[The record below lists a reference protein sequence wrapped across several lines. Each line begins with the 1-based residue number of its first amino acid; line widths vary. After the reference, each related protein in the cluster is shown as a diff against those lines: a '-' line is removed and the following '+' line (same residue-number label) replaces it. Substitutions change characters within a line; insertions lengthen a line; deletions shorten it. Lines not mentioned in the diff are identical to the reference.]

1 MTEPPT
7 KTFKKGGTAVATKEI
22 VSKENTSSG
31 KWRRFKSQI
40 VLQIFAW
47 MGVLFLLIFC
57 FIPMFGIIISF
68 KDYKLTQGILGFFT
82 SKWVGFKWFEEFYHD
97 IVFWPVI
104 RNTVVMSVL
113 KLIFTFPVPIIFALA
128 VNEVRIS
135 PIKRTVQTISYLPH
149 FISWV
154 VVSGM
159 LFSFLNQQ
167 NGLLNQALLAFGA
180 IDEPISFL
188 SGEQYFL
195 PIVVISDIWKEM
207 GWWAI
212 IFLAAITS
220 VDLSLYEAAKV
231 DGAGRLKQIWHITLP
246 SIKGTIVIVLIMSIG
261 NLFGGGISGSNFDQ
275 AYMLGN
281 VANNGVSEI
290 IQTYTLK
297 MGLSQGRFSYATA
310 IGLVQSLISLFL
322 VTVSNWISN
331 RLTGTG
337 LF

>member
-1 MTEPPT
+1 MET
-7 KTFKKGGTAVATKEI
+7 KVKKAPSGGWK
-22 VSKENTSSG
+22 
-31 KWRRFKSQI
+31 RFKSQFT
-40 VLQIFAW
+40 LQVFAW
-47 MGVLFLLIFC
+47 MGVAFLLVFC
-57 FIPMFGIIISF
+57 FVPMFGIIIAF

-82 SKWVGFKWFEEFYHD
+82 SDWVGLKWFSEFYHD
-97 IVFWPVI
+97 LVFWPTI
-104 RNTVVMSVL
+104 RNTISMSLL
-113 KLIFTFPVPIIFALA
+113 KLVFTFPVPIIFALA

-135 PIKRTVQTISYLPH
+135 PVKRTVQTISYLPH

-159 LFSFLNQQ
+159 LFSFLNEQ
-167 NGLLNQALLAFGA
+167 NGLLNQALLGMGV
-180 IDEPISFL
+180 IDKPISFL
-188 SGEQYFL
+188 SGPQYFL

-220 VDLSLYEAAKV
+220 VDLSMYEAAKV

-281 VANNGVSEI
+281 VANNSVSEI
-290 IQTYTLK
+290 LQTYTLK

-310 IGLVQSLISLFL
+310 ISLMQSIISLIL
-322 VTVSNWISN
+322 VSSSNWVSNK
-331 RLTGTG
+331 LTGTG

>member
-1 MTEPPT
+1 MATT
-7 KTFKKGGTAVATKEI
+7 VKKAPSGGWK
-22 VSKENTSSG
+22 
-31 KWRRFKSQI
+31 RFKSQFT
-40 VLQIFAW
+40 LQVFAW
-47 MGVLFLLIFC
+47 MGVAFLLVFC
-57 FIPMFGIIISF
+57 FVPMFGIIIAF

-82 SKWVGFKWFEEFYHD
+82 SDWVGLKWFSEFYHD
-97 IVFWPVI
+97 LVFWPTI
-104 RNTVVMSVL
+104 RNTISMSLL
-113 KLIFTFPVPIIFALA
+113 KLVFTFPVPIIFALA

-135 PIKRTVQTISYLPH
+135 PVKRTVQTISYLPH

-159 LFSFLNQQ
+159 LFSFLNEQ
-167 NGLLNQALLAFGA
+167 NGLLNQALLGMGV
-180 IDEPISFL
+180 IDKPISFL
-188 SGEQYFL
+188 SGPQYFL

-220 VDLSLYEAAKV
+220 VDLSMYEAAKV

-281 VANNGVSEI
+281 VANNSVSEI
-290 IQTYTLK
+290 LQTYTLK

-310 IGLVQSLISLFL
+310 ISLMQSIISLIL
-322 VTVSNWISN
+322 VSSSNWVSNK
-331 RLTGTG
+331 LTGTG

>member
-1 MTEPPT
+1 MAT
-7 KTFKKGGTAVATKEI
+7 ATK
-22 VSKENTSSG
+22 VKKDSSG
-31 KWRRFKSQI
+31 SWKRFKSQLT
-40 VLQIFAW
+40 LQIFAW
-47 MGVLFLLIFC
+47 MGVAFLIVFC
-57 FIPMFGIIISF
+57 FVPMFGIIIAF
-68 KDYKLTQGILGFFT
+68 KDYKLNQGILGFFT
-82 SKWVGFKWFEEFYHD
+82 SEWVGLKWFSEFYHD
-97 IVFWPVI
+97 LVFWPTI
-104 RNTVVMSVL
+104 RNTINMSLL
-113 KLIFTFPVPIIFALA
+113 KLVFTFPVPIIFALA

-159 LFSFLNQQ
+159 LFSFLNEQ
-167 NGLLNQALLAFGA
+167 NGLLNQALLGMGI
-180 IDEPISFL
+180 IDKPISFL
-188 SGEQYFL
+188 SGPQYFL

-281 VANNGVSEI
+281 VANNSVSEI
-290 IQTYTLK
+290 LQTYTLK

-310 IGLVQSLISLFL
+310 ISLLQSIISLIL
-322 VTVSNWISN
+322 VSASNWISN
-331 RLTGTG
+331 KLTGTG

>member
-1 MTEPPT
+1 MATET
-7 KTFKKGGTAVATKEI
+7 KVKKE
-22 VSKENTSSG
+22 SSG
-31 KWRRFKSQI
+31 SWKRFKAQFT
-40 VLQIFAW
+40 LQVFAW
-47 MGVLFLLIFC
+47 MGVAFLLVFC
-57 FIPMFGIIISF
+57 FVPMFGIIIAF

-82 SKWVGFKWFEEFYHD
+82 SDWVGLKWFSEFYHD
-97 IVFWPVI
+97 LVFWPTI
-104 RNTVVMSVL
+104 RNTINMSLL
-113 KLIFTFPVPIIFALA
+113 KLVFTFPVPIIFALA

-159 LFSFLNQQ
+159 LFSFLNEQ
-167 NGLLNQALLAFGA
+167 NGLLNQALLGMGV
-180 IDEPISFL
+180 INKPISFL
-188 SGEQYFL
+188 SGPQYFL

-261 NLFGGGISGSNFDQ
+261 NLFGGGISGSNFDE

-281 VANNGVSEI
+281 VANNSVSEI
-290 IQTYTLK
+290 LQTYTLK

-310 IGLVQSLISLFL
+310 ISLMQSIISLIL
-322 VTVSNWISN
+322 VSTSNWISN
-331 RLTGTG
+331 KLTGTG

>member
-1 MTEPPT
+1 MAAKVNRAP
-7 KTFKKGGTAVATKEI
+7 GGSA
-22 VSKENTSSG
+22 NSG
-31 KWRRFKSQI
+31 SANSGAWKRFKSQFT
-40 VLQIFAW
+40 LQVFAW
-47 MGVLFLLIFC
+47 MGVAFLIIFC
-57 FIPMFGIIISF
+57 FIPMFGIIIAF

-82 SKWVGFKWFEEFYHD
+82 SDWVGLKWFSEFYHD
-97 IVFWPVI
+97 LVFWPTI
-104 RNTVVMSVL
+104 RNTISMSLL
-113 KLIFTFPVPIIFALA
+113 KLVFTFPVPIIFALA

-159 LFSFLNQQ
+159 LFSFLNEQ
-167 NGLLNQALLAFGA
+167 NGLLNQALLGMGV
-180 IDEPISFL
+180 IDKPISFL
-188 SGEQYFL
+188 SGPQYFL

-220 VDLSLYEAAKV
+220 VDLSMYEAAKV

-281 VANNGVSEI
+281 VANNSVSEI
-290 IQTYTLK
+290 LQTYTLK

-310 IGLVQSLISLFL
+310 ISLMQSIISLIL
-322 VTVSNWISN
+322 VSTSNWISN
-331 RLTGTG
+331 KLTGTG

>member
-1 MTEPPT
+1 MAT
-7 KTFKKGGTAVATKEI
+7 ATKEK
-22 VSKENTSSG
+22 KESG
-31 KWRRFKSQI
+31 GSWKRFKSQI
-40 VLQIFAW
+40 TLQVFAW
-47 MGVLFLLIFC
+47 MGVAFLLIFC
-57 FIPMFGIIISF
+57 FIPMFGIIIAF
-68 KDYKLTQGILGFFT
+68 KDYKLTQGLLGFFT
-82 SKWVGFKWFEEFYHD
+82 SDWVGMKWFSEFYHD
-97 IVFWPVI
+97 LVFWPTI
-104 RNTVVMSVL
+104 RNTVVMSLL
-113 KLIFTFPVPIIFALA
+113 KLVFTFPVPIIFALA

-159 LFSFLNQQ
+159 LFSFLNEQ
-167 NGLLNQALLAFGA
+167 NGLLNQVLLAMGA
-180 IDEPISFL
+180 VDKPISFL
-188 SGEQYFL
+188 SGPQYFL

-220 VDLSLYEAAKV
+220 VDLSMYEAAKV

-281 VANNGVSEI
+281 VANNSVSEI
-290 IQTYTLK
+290 LQTYTLK

-310 IGLVQSLISLFL
+310 ISLMQSIISLIL
-322 VTVSNWISN
+322 VSASNWISN

>member
-1 MTEPPT
+1 
-7 KTFKKGGTAVATKEI
+7 
-22 VSKENTSSG
+22 
-31 KWRRFKSQI
+31 
-40 VLQIFAW
+40 
-47 MGVLFLLIFC
+47 MGVAFLLVFC
-57 FIPMFGIIISF
+57 FVPMFGIIIAF

-82 SKWVGFKWFEEFYHD
+82 SDWVGLKWFSEFYHD
-97 IVFWPVI
+97 LVFWPTI
-104 RNTVVMSVL
+104 RNTISMSLL
-113 KLIFTFPVPIIFALA
+113 KLVFTFPVPIIFALA

-135 PIKRTVQTISYLPH
+135 PVKRTVQTISYLPH

-159 LFSFLNQQ
+159 LFSFLNEQ
-167 NGLLNQALLAFGA
+167 NGLLNQALLGMGV
-180 IDEPISFL
+180 IDKPISFL
-188 SGEQYFL
+188 SGPQYFL

-220 VDLSLYEAAKV
+220 VDLSMYEAAKV

-281 VANNGVSEI
+281 VANNSVSEI
-290 IQTYTLK
+290 LQTYTLK

-310 IGLVQSLISLFL
+310 ISLMQSIISLIL
-322 VTVSNWISN
+322 VSSSNWVSNK
-331 RLTGTG
+331 LTGTG

>member
-1 MTEPPT
+1 MAM
-7 KTFKKGGTAVATKEI
+7 KVKKAPSGGWK
-22 VSKENTSSG
+22 
-31 KWRRFKSQI
+31 RFKSQFT
-40 VLQIFAW
+40 LQVFAW
-47 MGVLFLLIFC
+47 MGVAFLLVFC
-57 FIPMFGIIISF
+57 FVPMFGIIIAF

-82 SKWVGFKWFEEFYHD
+82 SDWVGLKWFSEFYHD
-97 IVFWPVI
+97 LVFWPTI
-104 RNTVVMSVL
+104 RNTISMSLL
-113 KLIFTFPVPIIFALA
+113 KLVFTFPVPIIFALA

-135 PIKRTVQTISYLPH
+135 PVKRTVQTISYLPH

-159 LFSFLNQQ
+159 LFSFLNEQ
-167 NGLLNQALLAFGA
+167 NGLLNQALLGMGV
-180 IDEPISFL
+180 IDKPISFL
-188 SGEQYFL
+188 SGPQYFL

-220 VDLSLYEAAKV
+220 VDLSMYEAAKV

-281 VANNGVSEI
+281 VANNSVSEI
-290 IQTYTLK
+290 LQTYTLK

-310 IGLVQSLISLFL
+310 ISLMQSIISLIL
-322 VTVSNWISN
+322 VSSSNWVSNK
-331 RLTGTG
+331 LTGTG

>member
-1 MTEPPT
+1 MAT
-7 KTFKKGGTAVATKEI
+7 ATK
-22 VSKENTSSG
+22 VKKESSG
-31 KWRRFKSQI
+31 SWKRFKSQFT
-40 VLQIFAW
+40 LQVFAW
-47 MGVLFLLIFC
+47 MGVAFLIIFC
-57 FIPMFGIIISF
+57 FIPMFGIIIAF

-82 SKWVGFKWFEEFYHD
+82 SDWVGLKWFSEFYHD
-97 IVFWPVI
+97 LVFWPTI
-104 RNTVVMSVL
+104 RNTIAMSLL
-113 KLIFTFPVPIIFALA
+113 KLVFTFPVPIIFALA

-159 LFSFLNQQ
+159 LFSFLNEQ
-167 NGLLNQALLAFGA
+167 NGLLNQALLGMGV
-180 IDEPISFL
+180 IDKPISFL
-188 SGEQYFL
+188 SGPQYFL

-220 VDLSLYEAAKV
+220 VDLSMYEAAKV

-281 VANNGVSEI
+281 VANNSVSEI
-290 IQTYTLK
+290 LQTYTLK

-310 IGLVQSLISLFL
+310 ISLMQSIISLIL
-322 VTVSNWISN
+322 VSTSNWISN